1 MFAVLSMVFCHIVDD
16 YGLQGVLAQLKQ
28 KNWWRESKQYKP
40 LYRHDYICALI
51 MHSFSWSFMIMLPI
65 ALKMRFNVGINFAV
79 AVIINTA
86 IHAIV
91 DDSKANK
98 KRISLWVDQLTH
110 MLQIAV
116 TAMIFLGK

>member
-1 MFAVLSMVFCHIVDD
+1 MFTVLSMIFCHVIDD
-16 YGLQGVLAQLKQ
+16 YGLQGILAQLKQ
-28 KNWWRESKQYKP
+28 KSYWRKDRQYKP

-65 ALKMRFNVGINFAV
+65 ALKMSFNIGIDFLICI
-79 AVIINTA
+79 IINTA

-98 KRISLWVDQLTH
+98 FRINLWTDQLIH

-116 TAMIFLGK
+116 TAMIFIGK